1 MSKKK
6 ILYLTRDGLLEPLG
20 QSQILS
26 YLVPLSK
33 NYNFHII
40 SFEKKV
46 DLLDLKHF
54 EAIKNICADNNIE
67 WSVLKYDSE
76 YRVIS
81 ILYGFIKLFFKTF
94 QLCKQNKFNLIHSR
108 SYYTAFIS
116 LFIYKIT
123 NVPFLFDMR
132 ALWPE
137 ELAESGRIKKNGYAW
152 RIVKKLE
159 NRCLK
164 NAAAIVSLTH
174 AAVLYLNDVFPNHDI
189 EAKTTVIPTC
199 ANLTDFNYLD
209 KEVSKSEN
217 KIILSCVGSVL
228 SGWFKLD
235 YLINSMDYILSN
247 YSEITFEFI
256 TRDDHKIICAKI
268 DAKNKWQDRIKFR
281 SLSFSEMPNTL
292 PNYSGSLFFF
302 TPNISKLGSA
312 PTRMAELLGCGVPVM
327 TNSGVGDVADIVTE
341 NEIGIVIDNLD
352 EIPAC
357 CDKFIDLIKG
367 KVISK
372 KCRNVALELFSLDV
386 GVRKYTQAYESVNV

>member
-164 NAAAIVSLTH
+164 NAASRQAI
-174 AAVLYLNDVFPNHDI
+174 
-189 EAKTTVIPTC
+189 
-199 ANLTDFNYLD
+199 
-209 KEVSKSEN
+209 
-217 KIILSCVGSVL
+217 
-228 SGWFKLD
+228 
-235 YLINSMDYILSN
+235 
-247 YSEITFEFI
+247 
-256 TRDDHKIICAKI
+256 
-268 DAKNKWQDRIKFR
+268 
-281 SLSFSEMPNTL
+281 
-292 PNYSGSLFFF
+292 
-302 TPNISKLGSA
+302 
-312 PTRMAELLGCGVPVM
+312 
-327 TNSGVGDVADIVTE
+327 
-341 NEIGIVIDNLD
+341 
-352 EIPAC
+352 
-357 CDKFIDLIKG
+357 
-367 KVISK
+367 
-372 KCRNVALELFSLDV
+372 
-386 GVRKYTQAYESVNV
+386 